1 MIATAQR
8 IGALAR
14 LTFIDGIRRRA
25 LLGLFLLAVAVEIA
39 GLFFFNFVP
48 RDIGRVLVDYVVTIG
63 WAAGMLYLLF
73 HAVQVL
79 SWGEDR
85 RVIQTLLAHPI
96 SRTEYVLGVF
106 CGLLGLLLVLNLLL
120 ALLGYGVLLAVKAS
134 VGASYF
140 SYLGVAPYLLAW
152 FGVLLVEM
160 LLLAVIALFS
170 GLVRG
175 GFSVLLLTVAYYLI
189 CNGLNVAKE
198 FVKDGSAISYQL
210 LTALTFVFPDINR
223 WDYKGLVVM
232 LEGMPSFGAL
242 LFDVTYAALYCVLAL
257 ALAAW
262 VYRSRDIK

>member
-1 MIATAQR
+1 MMAAFIR
-8 IGALAR
+8 ILALAR
-14 LTFIDGIRRRA
+14 LIFIDGVRRRA
-25 LLGLFLLAVAVEIA
+25 LIGLFLLAVAVEIA

-63 WAAGMLYLLF
+63 WAAGMLFLLF

-106 CGLLGLLLVLNLLL
+106 CGLLGLLLVLNILL
-120 ALLGYGVLLAVKAS
+120 ALLGYVVLLGVKAA
-134 VGASYF
+134 VGATYF
-140 SYLGVAPYLLAW
+140 SYLGIMPYVLAW
-152 FGVLLVEM
+152 FGVLLVEV

-175 GFSVLLLTVAYYLI
+175 GLSVLLLTVAYYLI
-189 CNGLNVAKE
+189 CNGLSVAME
-198 FVKDGSAISYQL
+198 FVKGGSFISYQL
-210 LTALTFVFPDINR
+210 LSALTFAFPDVNR

-242 LFDVTYAALYCVLAL
+242 LFDLIYVLLYCILAL
-257 ALAAW
+257 ALAAQ
-262 VYRSRDIK
+262 VYRNRDIK